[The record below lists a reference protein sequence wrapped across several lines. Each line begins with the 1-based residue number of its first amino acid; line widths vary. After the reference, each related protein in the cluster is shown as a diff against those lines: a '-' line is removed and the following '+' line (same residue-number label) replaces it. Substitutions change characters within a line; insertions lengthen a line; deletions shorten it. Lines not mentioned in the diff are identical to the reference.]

1 MQDTRQKLAK
11 YKLSTL
17 QQRARKAGILDSDED
32 EIDSDE
38 DEIDSDEDETLPRP
52 QRTLVKALLAKEP
65 STIELAKADKALKD
79 AQAHAKAPD
88 RPEPVRYFPSLSLA
102 RSLSLSLA
110 RVRRGAVHT

>member
-17 QQRARKAGILDSDED
+17 QQRARKAGIL
-32 EIDSDE
+32 DSDE

-110 RVRRGAVHT
+110 RVRRGAVHTCIHHC

>member
-17 QQRARKAGILDSDED
+17 QQRARKAGIL
-32 EIDSDE
+32 DSDE